1 MCRRRSARS
10 SAWSSSRC
18 ATRRAPPAKVR
29 LPPLRPSTPK
39 LTRRRHEAPP
49 KSYTLRSTLPLDILR
64 ALAQPDEKL
73 LPDHA
78 ELPDEEPEAADA
90 LAMYEF
96 HADDGYARDVKREE
110 GGAYG
115 VLGVILGLIL
125 VSGKVLGEGAPSSVH
140 LPFAHH

>member
-1 MCRRRSARS
+1 
-10 SAWSSSRC
+10 
-18 ATRRAPPAKVR
+18 
-29 LPPLRPSTPK
+29 
-39 LTRRRHEAPP
+39 
-49 KSYTLRSTLPLDILR
+49 
-64 ALAQPDEKL
+64 
-73 LPDHA
+73 
-78 ELPDEEPEAADA
+78 
-90 LAMYEF
+90 MYEF